1 MAETGDQ
8 TPSQPPKSYAAGV
21 KILVDAV
28 QTTFGMAVM
37 LIVFFGLSLVGL
49 AFGFTDLSAGLRAG
63 LMWALLILMFV
74 ILGSVVA
81 LRLWRPTG
89 LAGPPLPQTRDVSIR
104 DSTVS

>member
-21 KILVDAV
+21 KIMVDAV

-37 LIVFFGLSLVGL
+37 IMFFFGLSLVGL
-49 AFGFTDLSAGLRAG
+49 AFGTANLSEGLRAG
-63 LMWALLILMFV
+63 LMWAHLILMFV
-74 ILGSVVA
+74 IICGVVS

-89 LAGPPLPQTRDVSIR
+89 LTGPPVPKTEDVTISG
-104 DSTVS
+104 SKMS